1 MKQIIGIFSLV
12 VIAIFFQN
20 CDPYHSDLKGLSSSS
35 NGFHSGATLDV
46 DQNLQNQSL
55 AILSAKCASCHGSGT
70 SGGVSQILNVTHLIE
85 VQLVVPGNPTQ
96 GRLIGSIA
104 DGSMPV
110 GTVISS
116 TELTTLR
123 NWISSMRWVGT
134 PPPSNPPS
142 SPLPAGKVVRA
153 DSVLHGQAI
162 TILNIN
168 CAGCH
173 QGAAEGGISNILDI
187 NRLTASGILTPGD
200 PTKGRLIGS
209 INDGTMPKGNG
220 ANVTSGDLAILKNW
234 INSMTIVNEN
244 PSLPPLPARAALMPT
259 FAGINAHVIQPKCL
273 GCHGPVLAKD
283 NLNLSTYNAV
293 KSQASKILSEC
304 KSDKM
309 PIAPYPFLTTDELSA
324 LQAWIDSGALNN

>member
-1 MKQIIGIFSLV
+1 MKHIIGILLLA

-20 CDPYHSDLKGLSSSS
+20 CDPYHSDLKGLNSNS
-35 NGFHSGATLDV
+35 NGLHSGATLDV

-55 AILSAKCASCHGSGT
+55 SILSAKCASCHGSGA

-85 VQLVVPGNPTQ
+85 VQLVVPGNPAQ

-104 DGSMPV
+104 DGSMPI
-110 GTVISS
+110 GTLVSGS
-116 TELTTLR
+116 ELTTLK

-153 DSVLHGQAI
+153 DSALHSQAI

-187 NRLTASGILTPGD
+187 NHLTASELLTPGD

-209 INDGTMPKGNG
+209 ISDGTMPKGNG

-234 INSMTIVNEN
+234 INSMTIVNED

-259 FAGINAHVIQPKCL
+259 YAGVNAHVIQPKCI
-273 GCHGPVLAKD
+273 GCHGPVVAKH
-283 NLNLSTYNAV
+283 NLNLSTYNTV
-293 KSQASKILSEC
+293 KAQVSEILSEC

-309 PIAPYPFLTTDELSA
+309 PTAPYPVLTADELSA
-324 LQAWIDSGALNN
+324 LQTWIDSGALNN